1 MAFNHKKS
9 ITLRITKAA
18 RAQRSFSAK
27 KLGKLGLHPGQETV
41 LKALNKQDGQTMGD
55 LATELGV
62 RPPTVT
68 KMINRLTAQGYVERR
83 PSKTDGRQSHVF
95 LSASGIALLSEVDKA
110 WKSLDRASL
119 KNIDDKDRKRLTK
132 LLKQIEQNLR
142 TDLKVDPDDT
152 DDELDDDLL

>member
-18 RAQRSFSAK
+18 RAQRIFSAK

-41 LKALNKQDGQTMGD
+41 LKALNKEDGQTMGS
-55 LATELGV
+55 LASELGV

-68 KMINRLTAQGYVERR
+68 KMINRLTSQGYVERR
-83 PSKTDGRQSHVF
+83 PSETDGRQSHVH

-119 KNIDDKDRKRLTK
+119 KNIDDKDRKRLAK

-142 TDLKVDPDDT
+142 TDLKVDPDDI
-152 DDELDDDLL
+152 DDDIEDDLI